1 MKDDPKVWR
10 HYLTMTACQ
19 NVRFFVILL
28 LKNYVEY
35 KNFTFQWLWTYL
47 YQVSANRLI
56 ISI

>member
-35 KNFTFQWLWTYL
+35 KNFTFQWLWT
-47 YQVSANRLI
+47 
-56 ISI
+56 